1 MHGNSAAGFLDS
13 FVQDEIMCRCL
24 DEDEFGQPIDNEKN
38 DVPLYDM
45 YNRGLAACQ
54 DGMER
59 TNLGL
64 EGNPALEGQRP
75 GMTGYI
81 PSMEEALE
89 QYPGSSPKPKALM
102 IALPSADKME
112 QEQLLSKKR
121 RGLTR

>member
-1 MHGNSAAGFLDS
+1 MHGAAGFLDS
-13 FVQDEIMCRCL
+13 FVQDEVKCRCL
-24 DEDEFGQPIDNEKN
+24 SEEDFGGPLDNEEN

-45 YNRGLAACQ
+45 YNRGLAACEQ
-54 DGMER
+54 GMER

-64 EGNPALEGQRP
+64 EGNQMLASPRS

-89 QYPGSSPKPKALM
+89 QYPGSSPKPKTLM

-112 QEQLLSKKR
+112 QEQLLSRKR
-121 RGLTR
+121 RGLSR